1 MFLLLQVNGVSYG
14 THAQIVKLLP
24 RLFSYVSTH
33 AELNRSVLEA
43 LWGAL
48 EGARPGDSMTQAV
61 FQVIERV
68 AGHLSLELL
77 DYQYSLISTLTGD
90 NFDEVRAPCLCWAF
104 HGHVL
109 AVWFL
114 TTCFLLL
121 AAPAS
126 LNCCSTHWSW

>member
-1 MFLLLQVNGVSYG
+1 MLLQVNGVSYG

-48 EGARPGDSMTQAV
+48 EGARPGDTMTQAV

-90 NFDEVRAPCLCWAF
+90 NFDEVRAPPLLGLSWPCACCLVPD
-104 HGHVL
+104 HVFPS
-109 AVWFL
+109 AGCPRF
-114 TTCFLLL
+114 
-121 AAPAS
+121 S
-126 LNCCSTHWSW
+126 